1 MHWLKMWSTR
11 RIEALFSE
19 RQRRAWAARA
29 RTRAKS
35 GQPRPRWPLC
45 AIKRPALRP
54 RTRVVGCCSSSFP
67 DIAIADRFPG
77 TDRTAD
83 TAEAHPLP
91 QLHCF
96 VASEATL
103 PSGAHTALLVHAED
117 NSCTIKCQLL
127 VQFRAAAPTHL
138 HIEYALPQQAPSH
151 PDFLSL
157 LMMAS
162 CCVSQGVLSNSDV
175 QRISCRRN
183 LFMPAKI
190 GQEWALCQSSSQSI
204 PSCSALSAC
213 QSCLSVRCCCG
224 RKRAGN
230 GHCSAARGWCSRS
243 SSVCSSLAGAE
254 GRAAQQQHVQL
265 LLVMCQIHIEQP
277 KAPRAATGAQSE

>member
-1 MHWLKMWSTR
+1 MWSTR

-127 VQFRAAAPTHL
+127 VQFRAVAPTHL

-213 QSCLSVRCCCG
+213 QSCLSVRCCSRG
-224 RKRAGN
+224 AAVGGSALAMGIAALLEAGVRDLPR
-230 GHCSAARGWCSRS
+230 CAAALQALR
-243 SSVCSSLAGAE
+243 E
-254 GRAAQQQHVQL
+254 
-265 LLVMCQIHIEQP
+265 EQP
-277 KAPRAATGAQSE
+277 SNSMYSCFS